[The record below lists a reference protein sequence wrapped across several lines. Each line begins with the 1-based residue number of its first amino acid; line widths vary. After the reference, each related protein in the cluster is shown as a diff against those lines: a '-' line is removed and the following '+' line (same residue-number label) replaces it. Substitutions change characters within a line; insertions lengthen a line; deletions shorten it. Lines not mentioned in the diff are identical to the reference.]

1 MSGITKKHIIVA
13 VVLAI
18 LGIVTVLLLLKFM
31 KGNPVNICIFQEE
44 NVEYTGDLYQMDD
57 TTLKLKDGTELK
69 LEVITYY
76 PEQKELQFGFTLAES
91 DSLKD
96 KLPYTIELTDAVAG
110 TSVSKEPFF
119 ISEVRDGQYCYR
131 TVFREA
137 AIDVEKSQDLLLTIK
152 DEKGTEL
159 YSDIFIS
166 EKTLFTAK
174 PFSAIDSRDIFKATL
189 GSENDSSAGDSS
201 SNAA

>member
-69 LEVITYY
+69 LEVITYF
-76 PEQKELQFGFTLAES
+76 PEQKEFQFGFTLPES

-96 KLPYTIELTDAVAG
+96 KLPYTIELTDTAG
-110 TSVSKEPFF
+110 VSVSKEPFF

-131 TVFREA
+131 TVFRDAE
-137 AIDVEKSQDLLLTIK
+137 IDVEKSQDLTLTIQ
-152 DEKGTEL
+152 DENGTEL
-159 YSDIFIS
+159 YSEVFIS

-174 PFSAIDSRDIFKATL
+174 AFSAIDSREIFKATL
-189 GSENDSSAGDSS
+189 GSEGDSS
-201 SNAA
+201 SSDSKAA